1 MKPANLVEMVWR
13 TAQKNAQKNG
23 FLVKVAGE
31 YKGITYRD
39 FWIQVSRTAAGLAHY
54 GVGPGDHVAILS
66 DNNPYWAISDIAIMS
81 LGAVSV
87 PIHSTLPSDQ
97 ISYILSNADCKF
109 LFVEN
114 QKQLQK
120 IQGNSDLEK
129 LIIFYPGDSL
139 SKEKED
145 MLTMEQLMSAGEKH
159 PLVNWE
165 DGFQA
170 ITRDDL
176 ATIIHTSGTT
186 GYPKGA
192 MLTHGNILS
201 NVEGVQFWVL
211 EARPDDIMLSHLPL
225 SHIFERMAGQFFPL
239 SVGATIA
246 YAENIDTVQQNLL
259 EVQPTVLVSVPLLF
273 EKVYAQAQKMVESCT
288 PVRRK
293 IFDWA
298 LRVGNTRYQYYLSSA
313 IDVMVRKSELPK
325 EFRRKWKIA
334 DKLVYQKVKK
344 QLGGRIRGF
353 ISGGGALNPEIGK
366 FFWSVDLPVLEGYG
380 LTETSPVICVNP
392 FSRTKVGTVGKPLP
406 NLDVHISDEG
416 EVLVKGPSIMKG
428 YYHDEEAT
436 KEHFE
441 NGWFKTGDIGEFD
454 DDGFLKIVDRKKRI
468 IVLTSGKNVAPQPV
482 ENALHQ
488 SIYIENAVLVGQNQ
502 KYVIALLTLNYE
514 NLKSWCKR
522 KGIRGS
528 VNEMVTNK
536 KVQELITREV
546 KSNTHKFARYE
557 QPKKLIIVTKEW
569 TVEGGE
575 MTPSLKVRFKEI
587 EEKYKE
593 VIEQMYEEDAYAEIE
608 FAANEVAV
616 GLSLPKSKGDY

>member
-13 TAQKNAQKNG
+13 TAQKNLQKNG

-31 YKGITYRD
+31 YTGVTYKD
-39 FWIQVSRTAAGLAHY
+39 FWTQVTHTAAGLAHY
-54 GVGPGDHVAILS
+54 GIGPNDHVAILS
-66 DNNPYWAISDIAIMS
+66 DNNPFWAISDIAIMS

-97 ISYILSNADCKF
+97 ISYILKNADCKF
-109 LFVEN
+109 VFVEN

-120 IQGNSDLEK
+120 IQAQPDLEK
-129 LIIFYPGDSL
+129 LIIYYPDNTVTG
-139 SKEKED
+139 EREE
-145 MLTMEQLMSAGEKH
+145 MLTMKHLMSAGEKH

-165 DGFQA
+165 EGFKSL
-170 ITRDDL
+170 TRDDL

-186 GYPKGA
+186 GFPKGA

-273 EKVYAQAQKMVESCT
+273 EKVYAQAQKLVESGT
-288 PVRRK
+288 PIRRK
-293 IFDWA
+293 VFDWA
-298 LRVGNTRYQYYLSSA
+298 LKVGETRYQYYLSSSTDA
-313 IDVMVRKSELPK
+313 MVRKSELPK

-366 FFWSVDLPVLEGYG
+366 FFWSIDLPVLEGYG

-406 NLDVHISDEG
+406 NLDVHISDDG

-428 YYHDEEAT
+428 YYQDEDAT
-436 KEHFE
+436 SEQFD

-454 DDGFLKIVDRKKRI
+454 EDGFLRIVDRKKRI
-468 IVLTSGKNVAPQPV
+468 IVLTSGKNIAPQPI

-502 KYVIALLTLNYE
+502 KYVIALLTLNFE
-514 NLKSWCKR
+514 NLKNWCKR
-522 KGIRGS
+522 RGIHGS
-528 VNEMVTNK
+528 VNEIITNK

-546 KSNTHKFARYE
+546 NVNTRRFARYE
-557 QPKKLIIVTKEW
+557 QPKKLIIVNKEW

-575 MTPSLKVRFKEI
+575 LTPSLKVRYKEM

-593 VIEQMYEEDAYAEIE
+593 VIEQMYEEDTYKEIE
-608 FAANEVAV
+608 IAANEVAV
-616 GLSLPKSKGDY
+616 GLSLPKSKGD

>member
-13 TAQKNAQKNG
+13 TAQKNLQKNG

-31 YKGITYRD
+31 YTGVTYKD
-39 FWIQVSRTAAGLAHY
+39 FWTQVTHTAAGLAHY
-54 GVGPGDHVAILS
+54 GIGPNDHVAILS
-66 DNNPYWAISDIAIMS
+66 DNNPFWAISDIAIMS

-97 ISYILSNADCKF
+97 ISYILKNADCKF
-109 LFVEN
+109 AFVEN

-120 IQGNSDLEK
+120 IQAQPGLEK
-129 LIIFYPGDSL
+129 LIIYYPDDIVTG
-139 SKEKED
+139 EREE
-145 MLTMEQLMSAGEKH
+145 MLTMKHLMSAGEKH

-165 DGFQA
+165 EGFKSL
-170 ITRDDL
+170 TRDDL

-186 GYPKGA
+186 GFPKGA

-273 EKVYAQAQKMVESCT
+273 EKVYAQAQKLVESGT
-288 PVRRK
+288 PIRK
-293 IFDWA
+293 KVFDWA
-298 LRVGNTRYQYYLSSA
+298 LKVGETRYQYYLSSSTDA
-313 IDVMVRKSELPK
+313 MVRKSELPK

-366 FFWSVDLPVLEGYG
+366 FFWSIDLPVLEGYG

-406 NLDVHISDEG
+406 NLDVHISEDG

-428 YYHDEEAT
+428 YYHDEDAT
-436 KEHFE
+436 SEQFE

-454 DDGFLKIVDRKKRI
+454 EDGFLRIVDRKKRI
-468 IVLTSGKNVAPQPV
+468 IVLTSGKNIAPQPI

-502 KYVIALLTLNYE
+502 KYVIALLTLNFE
-514 NLKSWCKR
+514 NLKNWCKR
-522 KGIRGS
+522 RGIHGS
-528 VNEMVTNK
+528 VNEIITNE

-546 KSNTHKFARYE
+546 NVNTRRFARYE
-557 QPKKLIIVTKEW
+557 QPKKLIIVNKEW

-575 MTPSLKVRFKEI
+575 LTPSLKVRYKEM
-587 EEKYKE
+587 EEKYKD
-593 VIEQMYEEDAYAEIE
+593 VIEQMYEEDTYKEIE
-608 FAANEVAV
+608 IAANEVAV
-616 GLSLPKSKGDY
+616 GLSLPKSKGD